1 MHGVLHINLREQ
13 CGWLVGSKAGRVEN
27 TRGAWLRSCPLGTMG
42 CLGEE
47 SHGLEISSL
56 KRLLSQLDDLGSTSR
71 SVLPA
76 SSDVCMKLNPTLS
89 GQSPACC
96 QGKMLH
102 RGLLWGG
109 GVSRLT
115 MIRWEKTQLLQEKKT
130 PAASTCCQPRGKAST
145 CCLKTQ
151 DLRGRVLIQRA
162 RPPLPSAF
170 HRSLC
175 LHRCLAGVRPHRVTR
190 E

>member
-56 KRLLSQLDDLGSTSR
+56 NRLLSQLDDLGSTSG

-76 SSDVCMKLNPTLS
+76 SSDICMKLNLTLS

-109 GVSRLT
+109 GCLQADNDQMGEDSFSRKKRPLQPAPAVSHVG
-115 MIRWEKTQLLQEKKT
+115 KPA
-130 PAASTCCQPRGKAST
+130 PAASRPRIWG
-145 CCLKTQ
+145 
-151 DLRGRVLIQRA
+151 GRVLIQRA

>member
-56 KRLLSQLDDLGSTSR
+56 NRLLSQLDDLGSTSG

-76 SSDVCMKLNPTLS
+76 SSDICMKLNLTLS

-115 MIRWEKTQLLQEKKT
+115 MIRWEKTASPGKKDPCSQHLLSATWESQHLL
-130 PAASTCCQPRGKAST
+130 P
-145 CCLKTQ
+145 Q
-151 DLRGRVLIQRA
+151 DPG
-162 RPPLPSAF
+162 SGEGG
-170 HRSLC
+170 C
-175 LHRCLAGVRPHRVTR
+175 
-190 E
+190 